1 MKPSSSHRQAFGL
14 AAALLAL
21 GLAPL
26 FIRNDFYLDGFILVF
41 LWASFSGAWNI
52 LGGYA
57 GMVSL
62 GHNAFFAIGA
72 YTSTLLFL
80 RLGVTPWLGMFAGG
94 LLAAAVG
101 VVLGIVC
108 FRLRSHYFALATL
121 AFGQVVFILTMNW
134 RALTQGAE
142 GIALPIEPNLAHMV
156 FASKLAYVYLG
167 FGLFLVVLA
176 VAIAV
181 ERSRL
186 GYFLTAF
193 RENEDA
199 ARALGVKT
207 GQVRLIAMAL
217 SAFLSAIAGTFYA
230 QYVVY
235 IDPSGVSRLQLSV
248 QVALFAIVGG
258 LGTFSGPIIGAC
270 IFVPITIALRSY
282 LGTTAP
288 GLHMII
294 YGLILVL
301 TMLYMPKGLYG
312 TLKAR
317 MTARTKQE
325 SRK

>member
-1 MKPSSSHRQAFGL
+1 LKPSDSRRPALAFAVL
-14 AAALLAL
+14 LLAL

-26 FIRNDFYLDGFILVF
+26 FIKNDFYLDGFILIF

-80 RLGVTPWLGMFAGG
+80 RLGLSPWLGMIAGG

-101 VVLGIVC
+101 GLLGIVC

-121 AFGQVVFILTMNW
+121 AFGQVVYILTMNW
-134 RALTQGAE
+134 RGLTQGAE
-142 GIALPIEPNLAHMV
+142 GIALPITPSLGHMV

-167 FGLFLVVLA
+167 FGLFLVVLGVA
-176 VAIAV
+176 VLV

-186 GYFLTAF
+186 GYYLLAF

-207 GQVRLIAMAL
+207 GQVRLAAMAI
-217 SAFLSAIAGTFYA
+217 SAFLSAVAGTFYA

-248 QVALFAIVGG
+248 QVALFALVGG
-258 LGTFSGPIIGAC
+258 LGTFSGPVIGAL
-270 IFVPITIALRSY
+270 IFVPITIGLRST

-301 TMLYMPKGLYG
+301 TMLYMPKGIYSAV
-312 TLKAR
+312 KAALAGR
-317 MTARTKQE
+317 
-325 SRK
+325 SRGGPER

>member
-1 MKPSSSHRQAFGL
+1 LKPSNSRRPALAFG
-14 AAALLAL
+14 AVLLAL

-80 RLGVTPWLGMFAGG
+80 RLGLTPWLGMIAGG

-101 VVLGIVC
+101 VLLGIVC

-121 AFGQVVFILTMNW
+121 AFGQVVYILTMNW
-134 RALTQGAE
+134 RGLTQGAE
-142 GIALPIEPNLAHMV
+142 GIALPIAPNPGHMI
-156 FASKLAYVYLG
+156 FGSKLAYVYLG
-167 FGLFLVVLA
+167 FALFLVVLG
-176 VAIAV
+176 VALLV

-186 GYFLTAF
+186 GYYLTAF

-207 GQVRLIAMAL
+207 GQVRLAAMAI
-217 SAFLSAIAGTFYA
+217 SAFLSAVAGTFYA

-258 LGTFSGPIIGAC
+258 LGTFSGPVIGAL
-270 IFVPITIALRSY
+270 IFVPVTIALRSQ

-301 TMLYMPKGLYG
+301 TMLYMPKGIFG
-312 TLKAR
+312 AVKA
-317 MTARTKQE
+317 AAAGRT
-325 SRK
+325 SRERAK

>member
-1 MKPSSSHRQAFGL
+1 MKPSNSRVAGL
-14 AAALLAL
+14 LIFLAAL

-26 FIRNDFYLDGFILVF
+26 FVRNDFYLDGFILVF

-80 RLGVTPWLGMFAGG
+80 RLGVTPWFGMLAGG

-121 AFGQVVFILTMNW
+121 AFGQVVSILTMNW
-134 RALTQGAE
+134 RGLTQGAE
-142 GIALPIEPNLAHMV
+142 GISLPITPDPGHMI

-176 VAIAV
+176 VAIAI

-199 ARALGVKT
+199 ARALGVRT

-258 LGTFSGPIIGAC
+258 LGTSIGPVIGAC
-270 IFVPITIALRSY
+270 IFVPITIALRSH

-294 YGLILVL
+294 YGVILVL
-301 TMLYMPKGLYG
+301 TVLYMPQGITG
-312 TLKAR
+312 MFKAR
-317 MTARTKQE
+317 SARRARQE
-325 SRK
+325 DRE

>member
-1 MKPSSSHRQAFGL
+1 MKPSDSRRPALAFAVL
-14 AAALLAL
+14 LLAL

-26 FIRNDFYLDGFILVF
+26 FIKNDFYLDGFILIF

-80 RLGVTPWLGMFAGG
+80 RLGLSPWLGMIAGG

-101 VVLGIVC
+101 VLLGIVC

-121 AFGQVVFILTMNW
+121 AFGQVVYILTMNW
-134 RALTQGAE
+134 RSLTQGAE
-142 GIALPIEPNLAHMV
+142 GIALPITPNLGHMV

-176 VAIAV
+176 TAIAV

-207 GQVRLIAMAL
+207 GQVRLIAMAM

-258 LGTFSGPIIGAC
+258 LGTYNGPVIGAC

-312 TLKAR
+312 TIRAR
-317 MTARTKQE
+317 MTARSQ
-325 SRK
+325 

>member
-1 MKPSSSHRQAFGL
+1 LRSSSSRPLLL

-80 RLGVTPWLGMFAGG
+80 RLGISPWLGMFAGG

-101 VVLGIVC
+101 AGLGIVC

-121 AFGQVVFILTMNW
+121 AFGQVAYILTMNW
-134 RALTQGAE
+134 RGLTQGAE
-142 GIALPIEPNLAHMV
+142 GIALPIEPGLARMV

-176 VAIAV
+176 VAIVV

-186 GYFLTAF
+186 GYFLAAF

-207 GQVRLIAMAL
+207 GQVRLAAMAL
-217 SAFLSAIAGTFYA
+217 SAFLSAVAGTFYA

-258 LGTFSGPIIGAC
+258 LGTFGGPVIGAC
-270 IFVPITIALRSY
+270 IFVPVTIALRSQ

-301 TMLYMPKGLYG
+301 TMLYMPKGIYG
-312 TLKAR
+312 TLTAW
-317 MTARTKQE
+317 MAARTKRE
-325 SRK
+325 DRR